1 MSRPEDIPQ
10 DVWDKAKDIVFTPYL
25 MEWEGIAAVAY
36 AILAAKAEER
46 RECLAEVEKE
56 IEYTRKR
63 MSDGDDSHRML
74 VSQAWGMCSDT
85 AGVIA
90 ERIRRREG

>member
-1 MSRPEDIPQ
+1 MGKPEDIPQ
-10 DVWDKAKDIVFTPYL
+10 DVWDVVCGIGASGPNAGYL
-25 MEWEGIAAVAY
+25 NIRIAR

-56 IEYTRKR
+56 IEHTRKR
-63 MSDGDDSHRML
+63 MSDGNDSHRML

-90 ERIRRREG
+90 ERIRKREG